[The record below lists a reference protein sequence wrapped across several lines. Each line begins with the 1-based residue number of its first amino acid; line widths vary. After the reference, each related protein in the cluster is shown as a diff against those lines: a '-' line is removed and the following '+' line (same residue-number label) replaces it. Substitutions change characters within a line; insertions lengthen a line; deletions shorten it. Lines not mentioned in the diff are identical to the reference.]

1 MGLFIKM
8 LYLFAKVA
16 LFKGK
21 LTRHCSHSA
30 FAYVQEVKSKDYV
43 EKHTKLFSFRC

>member
-1 MGLFIKM
+1 MSLFIKM

-21 LTRHCSHSA
+21 LTKHCSHSA
-30 FAYVQEVKSKDYV
+30 FAYVQEVKSKGYV
-43 EKHTKLFSFRC
+43 EKQNKIIFF